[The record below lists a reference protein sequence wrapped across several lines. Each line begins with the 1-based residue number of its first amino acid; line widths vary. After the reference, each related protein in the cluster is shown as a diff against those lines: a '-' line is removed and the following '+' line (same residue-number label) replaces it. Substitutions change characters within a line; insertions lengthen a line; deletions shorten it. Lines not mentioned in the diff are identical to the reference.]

1 MAVLRSCHGRTLDLS
16 RPRIMGILNVTPD
29 SFSDGGRFLGRE
41 DALRQVDSML
51 ADGADIIDIGGEST
65 RPGARAVPVEE
76 ELARVVPVIE
86 ALRERSDAFVS
97 VDTSK
102 PAVMR
107 AAVAAGADMINDVR
121 ALREAGALEAA
132 ADLQTPVCLM
142 HMQGEPRTMQ
152 QQPRYDNVV
161 KDVRD
166 FLEQRLAACQQA
178 GIARDRIVLDPG
190 FGFGKS
196 LQHNLELFRE
206 LPQLQVSGQP
216 LLVGVSRKSMIGAVL
231 DIPVAERMA
240 ASVALAGLAVWL
252 GASIIR
258 AHDVRETRDAVRM
271 IHALCKAKARG
282 QEGRKELQ

>member
-152 QQPRYDNVV
+152 QQPRYDDVV
-161 KDVRD
+161 KDVRE

-206 LPQLQVSGQP
+206 LPQLQASGQP

>member
-16 RPRIMGILNVTPD
+16 FPRIMGILNVTPD

-86 ALRERSDAFVS
+86 ALRERSDVFVS

-152 QQPRYDNVV
+152 QQPRYDDVV

-178 GIARDRIVLDPG
+178 GIARERIVLDPG
-190 FGFGKS
+190 FGFGKN

-206 LPQLQVSGQP
+206 LPQLQASAQP

-271 IHALCKAKARG
+271 IHALCNAKARG